1 MMRIKGK
8 ATPLQLAVVSG
19 NVNIVRMLLK
29 NGAIA
34 KATFGKWRGQLSES
48 VMHLAAIQCCHDMKK
63 KNSNEP
69 SLEIIDELLKFGA
82 NPSEGLHGAIDQHNI
97 KVVRHLLEKGA
108 NPTFTDER
116 GKSIDIA
123 ASVVIRDKMD
133 DFSIINLLLQYGATV
148 NLMVPNG
155 KRWGYLQPALLQS
168 MKPSCI
174 ELLRFLLANGGRRA
188 LNEKHSHATGKMFRP
203 SDCSARD
210 VLLEVGAKECG
221 GFLAFESRDPN
232 VLQALI
238 FVDVHPYYYRPAND
252 FYYFSDD
259 IQDPVIEEGIDY
271 PDEMD
276 YDTYRYCFHEQNIDC
291 SEILP
296 ARERSKKSR
305 TPMHTKRPN
314 CRKFRK
320 PMRTCPI
327 DYPVSGC

>member
-1 MMRIKGK
+1 MRF
-8 ATPLQLAVVSG
+8 TSPLQLAVSSGDVS
-19 NVNIVRMLLK
+19 IVRLLLE
-29 NGAIA
+29 NGALTHVECRRWSHDRFERPA
-34 KATFGKWRGQLSES
+34 
-48 VMHLAAIQCCHDMKK
+48 MHLAAIQCCHDMKK

-82 NPSEGLHGAIDQHNI
+82 NPSEGLHGAIGEHNI
-97 KVVRHLLEKGA
+97 KVVRYLLEKGA
-108 NPTFTDER
+108 DPTF
-116 GKSIDIA
+116 IDGSDNGIDMA
-123 ASVVIRDKMD
+123 ASVVIKKRIV

-148 NLMVPNG
+148 NL
-155 KRWGYLQPALLQS
+155 KSSFCKPALLQAIAS
-168 MKPSCI
+168 NSI

-232 VLQALI
+232 VLNAVKI
-238 FVDVHPYYYRPAND
+238 ATRPAPPD
-252 FYYFSDD
+252 YFNHRFFDC
-259 IQDPVIEEGIDY
+259 Y
-271 PDEMD
+271 NYD
-276 YDTYRYCFHEQNIDC
+276 YDVELNADC
-291 SEILP
+291 PEVLP
-296 ARERSKKSR
+296 AEGRSKGTR
-305 TPMHTKRPN
+305 RALMHTKRPN